1 MNESAKSNLLYFVKW
16 TLYAIVTGL
25 LVGFIGMLFRRGV
38 DFGTA
43 NWKAHPQFLL
53 LAPFSAMLI
62 VGLEKL
68 LHEEKNGGTNTVIDS
83 ITEGKHITVQT
94 APLIFLSTVLSHL
107 VGASVGR
114 EGAALMIGGS
124 LGEALSKAFRMDE
137 KDKRIAIMCGMSAC
151 FAAIFGTPL
160 AAAIFPME
168 MISIGI
174 MYYAALI
181 PCLFAAFIAAH
192 VSVRFGVYGEAFPV
206 TEVPAFNL
214 RGAAMVIFFAVL
226 CAVLAMAFSILLYRG
241 HRYTAERFPNPWMR
255 GVVGAV
261 ALLCLTALNQQFFT
275 HALDFNG
282 GGFALIE
289 KAYRGEAAWYSF
301 LFKMI
306 FTCACL
312 FGSFKGGE
320 IVPTLTIGACFGA
333 AFAGWFGLPVPLY
346 TGIGV
351 AAFFAG
357 MTNSPFTSLLMT
369 FEIFGFAGMPY
380 YAFAIA
386 VCFTLSGYY
395 GLYTSQKF
403 PYSKTQAMFINRKG
417 PRKLWNIPEGTA
429 ETEE

>member
-1 MNESAKSNLLYFVKW
+1 
-16 TLYAIVTGL
+16 
-25 LVGFIGMLFRRGV
+25 
-38 DFGTA
+38 
-43 NWKAHPQFLL
+43 
-53 LAPFSAMLI
+53 
-62 VGLEKL
+62 
-68 LHEEKNGGTNTVIDS
+68 
-83 ITEGKHITVQT
+83 
-94 APLIFLSTVLSHL
+94 
-107 VGASVGR
+107 
-114 EGAALMIGGS
+114 
-124 LGEALSKAFRMDE
+124 MDE

-214 RGAAMVIFFAVL
+214 RGAVMVIFFAVL